1 MQHRDPSSTL
11 LRSAS
16 RYAAAVIPSAVMGDE
31 AMTPSER
38 TEHLRGQLEADAT
51 EWSQRADQD
60 AGDAGLLDKA
70 QLVELDAWL
79 TPEARRQIAVSEAA
93 ESFIA
98 ASRAAAARR
107 RWWQGRSSL
116 GGVLAILLI
125 LLILATPVTLL
136 AIVGFTAALIH
147 RALN

>member
-1 MQHRDPSSTL
+1 
-11 LRSAS
+11 
-16 RYAAAVIPSAVMGDE
+16 MGDE

-38 TEHLRGQLEADAT
+38 TEHLRGQLEADAS